1 MEIDY
6 INGPKTYKIF
16 GMSKYQME
24 IHKRLDIKLNIIEY
38 DSIMYNLEK
47 RYIPTISTNETPME
61 YYNNISSRDT
71 SKLKNFLIELGKT
84 VFKNID
90 RYKYQL
96 EVKKNIKDAN
106 IKHITSQEFAYLLNS
121 IKMDMSVV
129 TCYDLIPWAFE
140 KNHSK
145 IWKNNIAGLKKAKRI
160 MTISEF
166 SKSEII
172 KYLDYPEDKI
182 HIVSPAVD
190 HDVYF
195 ENENKEILNKF
206 HISNEEKVV
215 LYVGSETPR
224 MNVPVLIKAFSKLK
238 KKIPGIKMVKIGES
252 QSYGARENILKL
264 INELDLQDDIIFVGY
279 VKEEDMPRWYNAADI
294 LVYPCTYAGF
304 GLPPLEA
311 MSCGTPVITSNT
323 TSLPEVV
330 GDAGLMVNPQNFE
343 LMADMIY
350 NLLKDDE
357 LRNDMIIKGLKRA
370 KMFSWDESAK
380 KTLKIYKMMI

>member
-1 MEIDY
+1 M
-6 INGPKTYKIF
+6 
-16 GMSKYQME
+16 
-24 IHKRLDIKLNIIEY
+24 
-38 DSIMYNLEK
+38 
-47 RYIPTISTNETPME
+47 
-61 YYNNISSRDT
+61 
-71 SKLKNFLIELGKT
+71 
-84 VFKNID
+84 
-90 RYKYQL
+90 
-96 EVKKNIKDAN
+96 
-106 IKHITSQEFAYLLNS
+106 
-121 IKMDMSVV
+121 
-129 TCYDLIPWAFE
+129 
-140 KNHSK
+140 
-145 IWKNNIAGLKKAKRI
+145 
-160 MTISEF
+160 
-166 SKSEII
+166 
-172 KYLDYPEDKI
+172 
-182 HIVSPAVD
+182 D